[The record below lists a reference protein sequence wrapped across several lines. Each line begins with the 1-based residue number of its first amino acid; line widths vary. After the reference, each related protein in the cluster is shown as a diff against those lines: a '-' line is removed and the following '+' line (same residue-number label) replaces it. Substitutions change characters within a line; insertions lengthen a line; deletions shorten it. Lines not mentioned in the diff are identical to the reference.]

1 MRLLAFDS
9 GGAGD
14 KLIVLLHG
22 LGATRQVWQPMV
34 DANRWRGSW
43 IAPDLRGHGTSPHAD
58 TYALADHAADIA
70 SLIRTSG
77 SWREIVIAGHS
88 MGGAVALALA
98 SGTFGFMPARAFGL
112 GIKVAWSDEE
122 LVRMRDLAAAPTRHF
137 ATKDEAIDRYLK
149 VAGLAGLVDKH
160 SPAAAAGVASNG
172 AGWRLAYDPRTMTVG
187 APPMRAL
194 IDAASAPIHLARGEA
209 DRLVTLEQLR
219 AYDAQAIDLKGS
231 GHNAMLESP
240 SAVWDWIESHRK

>member
-1 MRLLAFDS
+1 MQLAFDS

-22 LGATRQVWQPMV
+22 LGATRHVWQPMLA
-34 DANRWRGSW
+34 ANRWRGSW
-43 IAPDLRGHGTSPHAD
+43 IAPDLRGHGASPHSD
-58 TYALADHAADIA
+58 TYALSDHAADVA

-77 SWREIVIAGHS
+77 SWREIVVAGHS

-98 SGTFGFMPARAFGL
+98 SGTFGFTPARAFGL
-112 GIKVAWSDEE
+112 SIKVAWSDEE
-122 LVRMRDLAAAPTRHF
+122 LARMADLAATPARRF
-137 ATKDEAIDRYLK
+137 ATTDEAIDRYLK

-160 SPAAAAGVASNG
+160 SPAAAAGVAPDGN
-172 AGWRLAYDPRTMTVG
+172 GWRLAYDPRTMSVG

-194 IDAASAPIHLARGEA
+194 IDATRAPIHLARGEA

-219 AYDAQAIDLKGS
+219 AYDAEAADLKGS
-231 GHNAMLESP
+231 GHNAMVESP
-240 SAVWDWIESHRK
+240 SAVWDWIESHLK

>member
-1 MRLLAFDS
+1 MQLAFDS
-9 GGAGD
+9 GGSGD

-22 LGATRQVWQPMV
+22 LGATRHVWQPMLE
-34 DANRWRGSW
+34 ATRWQGSW
-43 IAPDLRGHGTSPHAD
+43 IAPDLRGHGASLHAD
-58 TYALADHAADIA
+58 TYTLADHATEVAA
-70 SLIRTSG
+70 LVRTSG

-98 SGTFGFMPARAFGL
+98 SGTFGFAPSHVFGL

-122 LVRMRDLAAAPTRHF
+122 LTRMRDLTAVPARRF

-149 VAGLAGLVDKH
+149 VAGLAGLIDKQ
-160 SPAAAAGVASNG
+160 SPAAAAGVAPDSDE
-172 AGWRLAYDPRTMTVG
+172 WRLAYDPRTMSVG

-194 IDAASAPIHLARGEA
+194 LDAARAPIHLTRGEA

-219 AYDAQAIDLKGS
+219 AYDAEAVDLKGS
-231 GHNAMLESP
+231 GHNAMVESP
-240 SAVWDWIESHRK
+240 SAVWGWIESHYK